1 VKLID
6 GKSVLLGMGIGIILT
21 SLLGVI
27 FFAGYSP
34 QLTDAEII
42 RLSQKLGMVDK
53 YETSRDIKRNPDGS
67 ILFIVYEGETFI
79 DVSKRLYEA
88 GIIES
93 SIEFEIMI
101 KKDDLEGSIKP
112 GEYTIRH
119 SDDIRS
125 IIEKITDS
133 YPAVP

>member
-1 VKLID
+1 MKVKLID

-53 YETSRDIKRNPDGS
+53 YETSPDIKRNSDGS
-67 ILFIVYEGETFI
+67 ILFIVHEGETFTDI
-79 DVSKRLYEA
+79 SKRLYDA
-88 GIIES
+88 DIIES

-101 KKDDLEGSIKP
+101 KKEKLEESIKP

-119 SDDIRS
+119 SDDTRS
-125 IIEKITDS
+125 IIEKLTGNH
-133 YPAVP
+133 